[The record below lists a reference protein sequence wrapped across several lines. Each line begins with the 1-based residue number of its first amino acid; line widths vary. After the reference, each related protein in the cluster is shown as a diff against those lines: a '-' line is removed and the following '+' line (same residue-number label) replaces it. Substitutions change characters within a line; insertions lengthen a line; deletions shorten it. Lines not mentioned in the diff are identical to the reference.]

1 MIVTRYKPLF
11 SVSAT
16 YKLATFNVSAEGVS
30 VKAVAKSEAKM
41 SNLKLKPIYNKNTAT
56 VYYEGIE
63 TPANLPVTSE
73 PSLEITTTE
82 YFYFGVDLAGKEKL
96 KGLKFHSSAAI
107 AKATG
112 FPLLYDAEVSGGTG
126 VLTIREDIKV
136 VAPIFTFTVIAAD
149 AGITGS
155 HATLEIRNESNVL
168 QYLDMK
174 PAALNDKSIEGG
186 SAVPEFAFSVDASKL
201 EAGIYEFKAGSFT
214 KKYFIASNIDVSGM
228 VALIRVLKN
237 NFLTYKKVLADK
249 TFAKFELQ
257 IPSA

>member
-1 MIVTRYKPLF
+1 MIVTRYKPFF
-11 SVSAT
+11 SVSVT
-16 YKLATFNVSAEGVS
+16 YKLATFNVSAEGVT
-30 VKAVAKSEAKM
+30 VKAMDKSEAKM
-41 SNLKLKPIYNKNTAT
+41 RDLKLKAICYKNTAT

-63 TPANLPVTSE
+63 TPADLPLTSE
-73 PSLEITTTE
+73 PSLEISTKE
-82 YFYFGVDLAGKEKL
+82 YFYFGVDLAGKDKL
-96 KGLKFHSSAAI
+96 KGLQFHSTPAF

-149 AGITGS
+149 AGITS
-155 HATLEIRNESNVL
+155 RYATLEIRNENNVL
-168 QYLDMK
+168 QDLEMQ
-174 PAALNDKSIEGG
+174 PLALNDKSIEGG

-214 KKYFIASNIDVSGM
+214 KKYFIASNIDVFNM
-228 VALIRVLKN
+228 VALVRVLKN
-237 NFLTYKKVLADK
+237 NFLTYKKSLADK